1 MFNFFNKSD
10 LDIKQDVLNELMWDP
25 SVTTAEVQ
33 VSAKDGI
40 VTLKG
45 SVPHFIEKLAAE
57 HAAERVGGVKAVA
70 DELEVKTVFDKSDEE
85 IAAAAIT
92 AMKWNYSVPD
102 DVKVS
107 VDKGWIT
114 LTGKADWDYER
125 NAAKDSVSQ
134 LVGVRGVT
142 NSISLVS
149 KAQPT
154 DIKTRIEAA
163 LRRSA
168 EAEGRKITVS
178 VDGDKVTL
186 TGNVH
191 SFSEVEDAKE
201 AAWKAPGVMS
211 VQNDL
216 IISQ

>member
-92 AMKWNYSVPD
+92 AMKWNYSVPE

-114 LTGKADWDYER
+114 LSGKADWDYER

-201 AAWKAPGVMS
+201 AAWMAPGVMS